1 MNVVIFNKDGSIKN
15 LIFDQIIVQGNNGVD
30 EIKCAIEG
38 YGNDSYTL
46 EAVFDL
52 PNGDISS
59 LSGVASTFQV
69 DGSTYNGFKVTL
81 TSRETALPG
90 IVKMSLRASS
100 QYLDRQYTTE
110 INLTINESGY
120 APEYT
125 DITMSQYENLLS
137 MLSTYQ
143 VKYVLNNARFYQSLE
158 AAQADAENLAI
169 YQCVIVANVADPNET
184 IKVYYKNAS
193 EELVYL
199 KNLGRNI
206 VSMTPVQLSVTASG
220 AYYYFNVAFDDGS
233 TLTTNSFLCPAGPQ
247 GEQGDPAGFGTP
259 QTSTTTFTNPSGTDA
274 AANVNCNAEGP
285 DTEKVMNF
293 DFTFYIPKGADGVI
307 TSAPGVIGFQ
317 VVNGQLQA
325 TVEQGDPSD
334 YLTINS
340 SGKLIYTY

>member
-30 EIKCAIEG
+30 DIYCAIEG
-38 YGNDSYTL
+38 YDNDSYTL
-46 EAVFDL
+46 LALFDL
-52 PNGDISS
+52 PNGDTSS
-59 LSGVASTFQV
+59 LNGVASTFQI
-69 DGSTYNGFKVTL
+69 DGSAYSGFKVTL
-81 TSRETALPG
+81 TSQETALPG

-100 QYLDRQYTTE
+100 QYLERQYTTE

-120 APEYT
+120 LPEFT

-158 AAQADAENLAI
+158 AAEADAENLAI
-169 YQCVIVANVADPNET
+169 YQCVIVANVANPNET

-193 EELVYL
+193 AELVYL

-206 VSMTPVQLSVTASG
+206 VSMTPVQSSATDEG
-220 AYYYFNVAFDDGS
+220 TNYYFNVTFDDGS
-233 TLTTNSFLCPAGPQ
+233 TLQTGSFLVPEGPQ

-285 DTEKVMNF
+285 DTAKVMNF
-293 DFTFYIPKGADGVI
+293 DFTFYIPKGADGVM

-317 VVNGQLQA
+317 VVNGQLMA
-325 TVEQGDPSD
+325 TVKQGDPSD

-340 SGKLIYTY
+340 SGQLIYTY

>member
-30 EIKCAIEG
+30 EIYCAIEG
-38 YGNDSYTL
+38 YDNDTYAL
-46 EAVFDL
+46 EALFDL

-59 LSGVASTFQV
+59 LTGGANTFQV

-100 QYLDRQYTTE
+100 QYLERQYTAQ

-125 DITMSQYENLLS
+125 DITMSQYENLLA

-158 AAQADAENLAI
+158 AAEADVENLAI
-169 YQCVIVANVADPNET
+169 YQCVIVANVANPNET
-184 IKVYYKNAS
+184 IKVYYKNAE

-206 VSMTPVQLSVTASG
+206 VSMTPVHLSTSASG
-220 AYYYFNVAFDDGS
+220 AYYYFNVTFDDGS
-233 TLTTNSFLCPAGPQ
+233 TLSTNSFLCPAGPTGAAGQ
-247 GEQGDPAGFGTP
+247 AAGFGAPTASATATSVP
-259 QTSTTTFTNPSGTDA
+259 STSTAGVA
-274 AANVNCNAEGP
+274 ASVNATGE
-285 DTEKVMNF
+285 DTAKVF
-293 DFTFYIPKGADGVI
+293 DFGFQFYIPKGADGVV
-307 TSAPGVIGFQ
+307 TPLSGFVGFQ
-317 VVNGQLQA
+317 IVDGDLIV
-325 TVEQGDPSD
+325 TTPDGDPAD
-334 YLTINS
+334 YFSINS
-340 SGKLIYTY
+340 NGELIYTY

>member
-30 EIKCAIEG
+30 DIYCAIEG

-52 PNGDISS
+52 PNGDVSS

-81 TSRETALPG
+81 TSRETAIPG

-169 YQCVIVANVADPNET
+169 YQCVIVADIMHPLDAV
-184 IKVYYKNAS
+184 KVYYKNAD
-193 EELVYL
+193 EELTYL
-199 KNLGRNI
+199 RNLGRNI
-206 VSMTPVQLSVTASG
+206 VSMNPVLSLEQPSG
-220 AYYYFNVAFDDGS
+220 TVYYFHILFDDGS
-233 TLTTNSFLCPAGPQ
+233 TLDTSGFLCPVGPM
-247 GEQGDPAGFGTP
+247 GLTGPAAGFGAPTASA
-259 QTSTTTFTNPSGTDA
+259 TATTVSSSSPAGVAASVSASG
-274 AANVNCNAEGP
+274 E
-285 DTEKVMNF
+285 DTAKVF
-293 DFTFYIPKGADGVI
+293 DFGFQFYIPKGADGVV
-307 TSAPGVIGFQ
+307 TPLSGFVGFQ
-317 VVNGQLQA
+317 IVDGDLIA
-325 TVEQGDPSD
+325 TSPDGDPAD
-334 YLTINS
+334 YFSINS
-340 SGKLIYTY
+340 NGELIYTY

>member
-30 EIKCAIEG
+30 EIYCAIEG

-46 EAVFDL
+46 LVLFDL
-52 PNGDISS
+52 PNGDTSS
-59 LSGVASTFQV
+59 LSGVASTFQI
-69 DGSTYNGFKVTL
+69 DGSAYSGFKIVL

-100 QYLDRQYTTE
+100 QYLERQYTTE

-120 APEYT
+120 LPEFT

-158 AAQADAENLAI
+158 AAQADTENLAI
-169 YQCVIVANVADPNET
+169 YQCVIVANVANPNET

-193 EELVYL
+193 AELVYL

-206 VSMTPVQLSVTASG
+206 VSMTPVHLNTTASG
-220 AYYYFNVAFDDGS
+220 AYYRFDVVFDDGS
-233 TLTTNSFLCPAGPQ
+233 TLSTGGFLCPAGPTGAQ
-247 GEQGDPAGFGTP
+247 GEAAGFGAPTANA
-259 QTSTTTFTNPSGTDA
+259 TTTTVSSTSPAEA
-274 AANVNCNAEGP
+274 AVNVNASGE
-285 DTEKVMNF
+285 DTEKVF
-293 DFTFYIPKGADGVI
+293 DFGFQFYIPKGADGVV
-307 TSAPGVIGFQ
+307 TPLSGFVGFQ
-317 VVNGQLQA
+317 IVDGDLIV
-325 TVEQGDPSD
+325 TTPDGDPAD
-334 YLTINS
+334 YFSINS
-340 SGKLIYTY
+340 NGELIYTY

>member
-30 EIKCAIEG
+30 DIYCAIEG
-38 YGNDSYTL
+38 YSNDSYTL
-46 EAVFDL
+46 EAIFDL
-52 PNGDISS
+52 PDGDISS

-81 TSRETALPG
+81 TSRETSLPG
-90 IVKMSLRASS
+90 IVKMSLRAAS

-120 APEYT
+120 APDYT

-143 VKYVLNNARFYQSLE
+143 VKYVINNARFYQSLE
-158 AAQADAENLAI
+158 AAEADVGNLAI

-206 VSMTPVQLSVTASG
+206 TSMTPVQSSVTDEG
-220 AYYYFNVAFDDGS
+220 VNYYFAVTFDDGS
-233 TLTTNSFLCPAGPQ
+233 TLQTGTFLVPEGPQ

-274 AANVNCNAEGP
+274 GASVNCNATGP
-285 DTEKVMNF
+285 DTAKVMNF

-307 TSAPGVIGFQ
+307 TSSSGFIGFQ
-317 VVNGQLQA
+317 IVDGQLTA
-325 TVEQGDPSD
+325 TTQEDDPSE

-340 SGKLIYTY
+340 SGQLIYTY